1 MKLPKVSEIQA
12 WVFALPIVKQ
22 LIDWSKTHS
31 LPGFFSVPL
40 YDVLVFIINELKHYA
55 LVTRANS
62 MAFSFFLSLFPSLI
76 SLLTLFPYFEK
87 YILYYLPAGQNFDT
101 IFFTLEQQF
110 SEIIPGE
117 VFQTV
122 KDVATTPRF
131 GLLSFGFFL
140 AIFFASNGML
150 AMMKGFEK
158 SYNTTFRQ
166 RSALEKRGIAISLT
180 FLVGFL
186 VLASVVLV
194 ILGRMLFG
202 QFLTYIN
209 ADGFTATVFFLI
221 RWLAVLLFFY
231 FGISLIYRYGAAT
244 HQKFRIFSPGAMLA
258 TVLTILS
265 SVGFSFYVEY
275 FDTYNKLYGSIGTI
289 IVVMLWIQ
297 INCFIL
303 LVGFELN
310 ASIAVNRDLKIE
322 KAED

>member
-1 MKLPKVSEIQA
+1 MDLRNPTKL
-12 WVFALPIVKQ
+12 
-22 LIDWSKTHS
+22 
-31 LPGFFSVPL
+31 
-40 YDVLVFIINELKHYA
+40 
-55 LVTRANS
+55 
-62 MAFSFFLSLFPSLI
+62 LFGKEE
-76 SLLTLFPYFEK
+76 FW
-87 YILYYLPAGQNFDT
+87 
-101 IFFTLEQQF
+101 
-110 SEIIPGE
+110 
-117 VFQTV
+117 
-122 KDVATTPRF
+122 
-131 GLLSFGFFL
+131 
-140 AIFFASNGML
+140 
-150 AMMKGFEK
+150 
-158 SYNTTFRQ
+158 
-166 RSALEKRGIAISLT
+166 EKRGIAIGLT

-202 QFLTYIN
+202 TFLDYIH
-209 ADGFTATVFFLI
+209 AGGFATSVFFLI

-244 HQKFRIFSPGAMLA
+244 RQRFRIFSPGAMLA

-310 ASIAVNRDLKIE
+310 ASIAVNRDLKTE
-322 KAED
+322 KKEE